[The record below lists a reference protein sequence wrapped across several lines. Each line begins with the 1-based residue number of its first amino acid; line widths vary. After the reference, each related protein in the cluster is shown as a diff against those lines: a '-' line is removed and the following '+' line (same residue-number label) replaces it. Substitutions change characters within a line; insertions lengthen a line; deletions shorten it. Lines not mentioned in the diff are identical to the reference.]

1 MLHVFT
7 TNFLLKSYL
16 SQVWFQNR
24 RAKWR
29 KRERTGPNLHPI
41 HMGTWAAAAAAAN
54 YFLTSN
60 DKGKT
65 NFLLSYMYL
74 HMYMYN
80 TQWC

>member
-1 MLHVFT
+1 MIFG
-7 TNFLLKSYL
+7 FLLPIFINKSYL

-65 NFLLSYMYL
+65 NFLLSYMY
-74 HMYMYN
+74 MY
-80 TQWC
+80 TQ